1 MTMPVG
7 DSMLTVAQRL
17 GVVGRA
23 ALKGCSTSRGVTV
36 ACIDLRVVDVS
47 VACIDLRV
55 VDVSVACID
64 VRVVDV
70 TVAQRFSA
78 AGRAVLKGY
87 STSK

>member
-36 ACIDLRVVDVS
+36 ARIDVRVVDV
-47 VACIDLRV
+47 RV
-55 VDVSVACID
+55 VDVTVVDVTVACID